1 MSPRFRKFLA
11 ASEIGGGLILIVLPV
26 LVTLQGA
33 GIAWWYWILF
43 ECFGLLAVMAGRWLW
58 RDEPVGRELS
68 GLIQAVQIFQFQ
80 TSTLGVTAMA
90 GFQLRLTVSETNVE
104 FGPGLHG
111 TIGFTA
117 GQGMPWFIMI
127 NFFSMYALYALI
139 RSAPGERNPAEL
151 YPVTPVGPAATHGG
165 GADPLTG
172 GGERMPSS
180 GSD

>member
-11 ASEIGGGLILIVLPV
+11 ASEIGGGLIVMGLPV
-26 LVTLQGA
+26 LVSLQGA

-43 ECFGLLAVMAGRWLW
+43 ECFGVLAVMAGRWLW

-68 GLIQAVQIFQFQ
+68 GLIQAVQIVQFQ
-80 TSTLGVTAMA
+80 TSTLGFSALA
-90 GFQLRLTVSETNVE
+90 GFQLRLTISETGFN
-104 FGPGLHG
+104 FGPAFYG
-111 TIGFTA
+111 TIGITV

-139 RSAPGERNPAEL
+139 RSAPGERNRAESH
-151 YPVTPVGPAATHGG
+151 PVTPVDPTDAHRL
-165 GADPLTG
+165 GADPLAG
-172 GGERMPSS
+172 GGELVPSN